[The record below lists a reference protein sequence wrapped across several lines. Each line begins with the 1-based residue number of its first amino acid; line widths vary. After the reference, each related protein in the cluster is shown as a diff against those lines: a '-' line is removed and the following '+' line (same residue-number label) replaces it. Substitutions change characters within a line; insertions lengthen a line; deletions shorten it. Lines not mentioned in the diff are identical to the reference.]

1 VTFIF
6 PRSWLSGLMLSAA
19 GGTTTFGVTAGQCAD
34 STNAAIMNVPAALTK
49 TVSSAWSE
57 GNGGGALDTGSTTAN
72 TWYHVFAISDAVGVT
87 TDILVSRSPTAPT
100 LPAGFTLF
108 RRIGSMKTDA
118 SFHWLGFVQTGDLF
132 NYNTAIVDL
141 GATIAINTITNVTLT
156 VPTGIVV
163 VAWFSATWISTN
175 AVETSVN
182 ILPKTMGMT
191 GSPMALWAQSNNFI
205 AAGHF
210 NVPTDTSGRIQVDAL
225 ADTGTLGI
233 TTLGY
238 RDRRGTDG

>member
-1 VTFIF
+1 MTFIF
-6 PRSWLSGLMLSAA
+6 PRSWLSGLILSTA
-19 GGTTTFGVTAGQCAD
+19 GSSSTFGVTAGQCAD
-34 STNAAIMNVPAALTK
+34 STNAALMNVPAALTK
-49 TVSSAWSE
+49 TTAGWAAGT
-57 GNGGGALDTGSTTAN
+57 GNGALDSGSIAAN

-141 GATIAINTITNVTLT
+141 GATIPINTITNVTLT

-175 AVETSVN
+175 AVETSV
-182 ILPKTMGMT
+182 IMLPKTMGI
-191 GSPMALWAQSNNFI
+191 SAPPIALWSQGNNLI
-205 AAGHF
+205 EAGHF

-225 ADTGTLGI
+225 ADSGTLGI
-233 TTLGY
+233 VTFGY
-238 RDRRGTDG
+238 RDSRGKDG

>member
-1 VTFIF
+1 MTFIF
-6 PRSWLSGLMLSAA
+6 PRSWLSGLILSTA
-19 GGTTTFGVTAGQCAD
+19 GSSSTFGVTAGQCAD

-49 TVSSAWSE
+49 TTAGWAAGT
-57 GNGGGALDTGSTTAN
+57 GNGALDSGSIAAN
-72 TWYHVFAISDAVGVT
+72 TWYHVFAISDWVGVT

-100 LPAGFTLF
+100 PPAGFTLF

-141 GATIAINTITNVTLT
+141 GATIPINTITNVTLT

-175 AVETSVN
+175 AVETSVI
-182 ILPKTMGMT
+182 ILPKTMGIT
-191 GSPMALWAQSNNFI
+191 APPIALWSQGNNFI

-233 TTLGY
+233 ITSGY
-238 RDRRGTDG
+238 RDSRGKDG